1 MANEQPW
8 VLVDTQAGTLS
19 VMQGDRPTL
28 VFRDISIG
36 RYGATLDKRQ
46 GDHKTPLGDFR
57 IAWVREDSPFH
68 RFIGLDYPNL
78 DHARRAYRAGRLG
91 EKEWEAIQQAFDK
104 GEIPPQDT
112 ALGGRIGLHGVGEG
126 DPKIHQ
132 DLNWTSG
139 CIAVTNEQIDQ
150 LLSLVGKG
158 TRVSIR

>member
-78 DHARRAYRAGRLG
+78 DHARRAYRAG
-91 EKEWEAIQQAFDK
+91 
-104 GEIPPQDT
+104 
-112 ALGGRIGLHGVGEG
+112 IGLHGVGEG